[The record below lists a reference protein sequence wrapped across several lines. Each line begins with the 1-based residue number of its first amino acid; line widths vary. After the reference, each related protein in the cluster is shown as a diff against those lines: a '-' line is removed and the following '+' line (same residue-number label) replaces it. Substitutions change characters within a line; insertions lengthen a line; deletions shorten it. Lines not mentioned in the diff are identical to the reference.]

1 MARFIVVRTRTQD
14 FAFDNFSGDY
24 YGCLQVSMLPPS
36 PPPPCGD
43 DDDDEDDDDDDD
55 GDDDDEQIR
64 HKQRARFYRR
74 ICNHGVGR
82 GQHRYSTLIFLYA
95 GIFYRE

>member
-1 MARFIVVRTRTQD
+1 MHRIFTRTHAPVIYINPALIHEFLLGNWVD
-14 FAFDNFSGDY
+14 DD
-24 YGCLQVSMLPPS
+24 
-36 PPPPCGD
+36 D
-43 DDDDEDDDDDDD
+43 DDDDEDDDDD
-55 GDDDDEQIR
+55 GDDDEQIR